1 VQAPRGGGRF
11 PLGKRQGASRDEEE
25 TLTHAKVGEVAQ
37 DELSAVQA
45 LMAACMGSWA
55 PPLCHLQEV
64 YLFRKAKIFVVRRGG
79 VLGFAMAGPTPSR
92 GGVSGTIYSLGIQQ
106 AVRRQGLGS
115 ALLAAAEGW
124 LAGIG
129 ARTIWIPVPD
139 GRPGV
144 LTFFANWGYTIGEAA
159 VALYGHGRDGLL
171 LVRSVAS
178 DRTPAG
184 LRSCWT
190 RGGPW
195 GEMDPN
201 V

>member
-1 VQAPRGGGRF
+1 MRKTNCRQSKRSCRHVWEAG
-11 PLGKRQGASRDEEE
+11 PLPPTISKRCIYPGKRRSSWCDEGACWDLPWQG
-25 TLTHAKVGEVAQ
+25 
-37 DELSAVQA
+37 
-45 LMAACMGSWA
+45 
-55 PPLCHLQEV
+55 
-64 YLFRKAKIFVVRRGG
+64 RRHPAGG
-79 VLGFAMAGPTPSR
+79 VT
-92 GGVSGTIYSLGIQQ
+92 GTIYSLGIQQ
-106 AVRRQGLGS
+106 AFRRQGLGS

-144 LTFFANWGYTIGEAA
+144 LTFFANWGYTIGEVA